1 MDFVGLGVGLRAELT
16 HQGEMM
22 DAIENIALMVL
33 LMVAGVGIAA
43 VVLCGFVYYMK
54 VQDDR

>member
-1 MDFVGLGVGLRAELT
+1 MGLGMGLRAELT

-43 VVLCGFVYYMK
+43 VVLYGFVYYLE
-54 VQDDR
+54 VQDD